1 MPVTINGNGSI
12 TGLAQG
18 GIDGTK
24 VVTTAAQPAGSV
36 IQIVSDVLDT
46 AYNQTTSGTT
56 TYTVTGLAA
65 TITLGNS
72 ANKVLV
78 QVSLKTAYDG
88 AHNQMGWWLNRN
100 TSSSDNALAKGAA
113 DGSRTRVSG
122 SSGSYA
128 ETEKHIDSEELTFL
142 DTPAATGPHTYN
154 IQFNDPGGNGGQF
167 YVNRPRGDAD
177 ANNYVRGISTITL
190 TEIVG

>member
-1 MPVTINGNGSI
+1 MALVLNGSANTI
-12 TGLAQG
+12 TGLVKG
-18 GIDGTK
+18 GIPHSALATG
-24 VVTTAAQPAGSV
+24 AA
-36 IQIVSDVLDT
+36 IQTVSDVLDT

-56 TYTVTGLAA
+56 TYTITGLAA
-65 TITLGNS
+65 TITLSNS

-78 QVSLKTAYDG
+78 QVSLKTAYDD

-100 TSSSDNALAKGAA
+100 TSSSDNALARGAA
-113 DGSRTRVSG
+113 DGNRTRVSG
-122 SSGSYA
+122 SAGSYT
-128 ETEKHIDSEELTFL
+128 ETEKHIESESLTFL
-142 DTPAATGPHTYN
+142 DTPGATGPHTYN
-154 IQFNDPGGNGGQF
+154 IQFSDPGGNGGSF